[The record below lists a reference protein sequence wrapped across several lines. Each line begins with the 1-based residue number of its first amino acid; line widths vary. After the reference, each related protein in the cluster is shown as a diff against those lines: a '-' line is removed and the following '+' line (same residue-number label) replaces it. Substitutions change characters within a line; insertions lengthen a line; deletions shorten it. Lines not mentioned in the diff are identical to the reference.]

1 MISISTNDHSTLYY
15 TRSIRK
21 PTDAGF
27 QLLSSILIVFGKRTT
42 TKKARRREEELP
54 VRLRT
59 YRLILLSLLTVDHR
73 EFDITSIHLIYQV
86 IDPIILIM
94 IVDAFLLLFLL
105 LRTRT
110 RTTTQEQDEVK

>member
-1 MISISTNDHSTLYY
+1 M
-15 TRSIRK
+15 
-21 PTDAGF
+21 
-27 QLLSSILIVFGKRTT
+27 FGIRTT

-94 IVDAFLLLFLL
+94 IVDAFLLLFLFE
-105 LRTRT
+105 
-110 RTTTQEQDEVK
+110 QEQQHKDKVVQSNKQKNFESRFSQSASNK

>member
-1 MISISTNDHSTLYY
+1 M
-15 TRSIRK
+15 
-21 PTDAGF
+21 
-27 QLLSSILIVFGKRTT
+27 FGKRTT

-94 IVDAFLLLFLL
+94 IVDAFLLLFLFE
-105 LRTRT
+105 
-110 RTTTQEQDEVK
+110 QEQQHKDKVVQSNKQKNFESRFSQSASNK